1 MIQAHMVYR
10 LSLTSCAYALQM
22 FHSEFRCCLQAIGA
36 KKTLKMEWGPR
47 FMRLQPNYQHEGRT
61 RWFRIMWSQQ
71 FYEMCNMN
79 PSMRQAI
86 NMALLMMLEEQHL
99 HN

>member
-1 MIQAHMVYR
+1 MIIMETIRYCHII
-10 LSLTSCAYALQM
+10 L
-22 FHSEFRCCLQAIGA
+22 SEFRCCLQAIGA

-47 FMRLQPNYQHEGRT
+47 FMRLQPNFQQEGYT
-61 RWFRIMWSQQ
+61 RWFSIMWSQQ

-86 NMALLMMLEEQHL
+86 NMALLMMLEDEHL